1 MNKNGFSRVVASIF
15 QKTIPVLSGLVL
27 SLVLLEAGLRLG
39 GFVFSSIQAYENL
52 RSIKQKS
59 TYRIVCIGEST
70 TQRQYP
76 HLLEQVLNQRNIG
89 VRFSVIDK
97 GRAAMNSITL
107 LEGIESNLTE
117 YHPDMVVVMM
127 GINDTGIKYYED
139 IPKSD
144 TWLFRHCRTYRFGS
158 ILFMHMLK
166 KINREDIDGFDKID
180 SNRKARPEDAATVP
194 LKANLSNATSTEKVA
209 KQDLNLPGTRH
220 PVRAEMEAVPNIE
233 DTERTKTE
241 SVAYSASHVMIGV
254 AARSEG
260 AAEPRNSNLNHSE
273 LPDAEKFPKKTLALF
288 SENENTYLRS
298 GELYKNQGKFS
309 QAEESY
315 RKALEMNP
323 GNDNTYVDLGWL
335 YRVQGKYSQAEA
347 FYKKAL
353 ELNPKNGHACGRLGW
368 LYHDQGKFAEAED
381 FYKKAI
387 EFNLK
392 KGNACYSLGILYRDQ
407 GKLSQAEDSLRRAV
421 EFDPENERT
430 LGAMA
435 SLYEEMGKPELAKAY
450 AEKAN
455 KLRSEHYPE
464 ITVNNY
470 RKLKEIL
477 DRKGIKLVCVQY
489 PVRNV
494 GPLKRI
500 FEKDNDVIFVDNERI
515 FKEALRQGSYK
526 EYFKDMFAGDFGHC
540 TPKGNMLIA
549 QNIAHVILKEVFNK
563 Q

>member
-1 MNKNGFSRVVASIF
+1 MHKNDSSHLMASIF
-15 QKTIPVLSGLVL
+15 RKTVIILSGLIL

-39 GFVFSSIQAYENL
+39 GFIFSSLQGYENL
-52 RSIKQKS
+52 KSINQKS
-59 TYRIVCIGEST
+59 AYRILCIGEST

-97 GRAAMNSITL
+97 GRAAMNTIAL
-107 LEGIESNLTE
+107 MEDIESNLAE

-139 IPKSD
+139 IPKSE
-144 TWLFRHCRTYRFGS
+144 TWLFKHCRTYRFGQM
-158 ILFMHMLK
+158 LFMHILK
-166 KINREDIDGFDKID
+166 KNKRKDIDGLDKVD
-180 SNRKARPEDAATVP
+180 SNRKARPDDVAAVP
-194 LKANLSNATSTEKVA
+194 IKADLSNGTSAEKVS
-209 KQDLNLPGTRH
+209 KPDFNSPGTPRS
-220 PVRAEMEAVPNIE
+220 VR
-233 DTERTKTE
+233 T
-241 SVAYSASHVMIGV
+241 GV
-254 AARSEG
+254 ATANVGSP
-260 AAEPRNSNLNHSE
+260 EPRSSYLDHSE
-273 LPDAEKFPKKTLALF
+273 FPDAGKFSKKTLALS
-288 SENENTYLRS
+288 SENENIYLRL

-335 YRVQGKYSQAEA
+335 YRVQGKYNQAEV

-387 EFNLK
+387 ELNPK

-407 GKLSQAEDSLRRAV
+407 GKLSQAEDPLRRAV
-421 EFDPENERT
+421 EIDPENERA

-455 KLRSEHYPE
+455 KLRLERYPE

-477 DRKGIKLVCVQY
+477 DKKGIKLVCVQY

-494 GPLKRI
+494 EPLKRI
-500 FEKDNDVIFVDNERI
+500 FEKDKDVIFVDNERV

-549 QNIAHVILKEVFNK
+549 QNIAAVILKEVFNK